1 MSADPVDV
9 VKSACKAM
17 LRRDF
22 AGWVGH
28 FAPDAVWYG
37 TRGGIDEEIV
47 VTGHEGFNNYMNEIV
62 GVWDDIT
69 VELEEFHEAGDA
81 VVVFWTETARSAQSP
96 VELTTQIGMLYR
108 VRGGKIYEARG
119 YLDRDEALAAAG
131 LA

>member
-1 MSADPVDV
+1 MSAEAVEV
-9 VKSACKAM
+9 VNAACRAM

-22 AGWVGH
+22 DGWVQH

-47 VTGHEGFNNYMNEIV
+47 VRGHDGFASYMNEIV
-62 GVWDDIT
+62 GVWDEIT

-81 VVVFWTETARSAQSP
+81 VVVFWTETARNSQSP
-96 VELTTQIGMLYR
+96 VELKTEIAMIYR
-108 VRGGKIYEARG
+108 VRESLIYEARG
-119 YLDRDEALAAAG
+119 YLDRDEALATAG